1 MRAVGEG
8 EEGQQRPLILC
19 GGIGAIA
26 DSNPGFHLGAPA
38 ERSDWVCNKPM
49 TDGTDRA

>member
-19 GGIGAIA
+19 GGIRAIA